1 MPRYYLHLI
10 EGAVAE
16 MDAHGIELVSDDEAR
31 AEVIA
36 AVQALRAEFNT
47 DDWTGWTLHMVD
59 ASGRCVLDLPLEPLR
74 ALS

>member
-1 MPRYYLHLI
+1 MPHYYCHLTA
-10 EGAVAE
+10 GPMPE
-16 MDAHGIELVSDDEAR
+16 MDAHGIKLTSDEEAR

-36 AVQALRAEFNT
+36 AVRALRAEFNT

-74 ALS
+74 ALA